1 MRFRAKECCGT
12 AATAFVLYQG
22 TEKGAFE
29 RARTTRRRNNYDVA
43 RILLSNSILFDDSQQ
58 QLKKVSS
65 MYHRFSMVGDT
76 SETAMQHPADRAGV
90 EEKEPA
96 ARQTNLPSG
105 GGGAFQ
111 NLMAVPEP
119 LAGMVVTTKLPHH
132 IAFVCDGNARW
143 AQQRGLPVAAGH
155 AAGADRLIQLIEND
169 LAVVVIDDGEEEEGT
184 NSSSSSGRIDYATFY
199 AFSAENWQRSD
210 DEIRHLFAL
219 MERTARSMMV
229 LLTRQNNNKRQK
241 RPIVVR
247 FVGDIDDPRIPKSLR
262 KALLELEEQSSH
274 ASSPAQQQQPHQRF
288 IPPLTVSIAINYS
301 ARHDIVQAVRKI
313 VAANEISL
321 AAITQEDIRRHLSTR
336 YIPDP
341 DLIVRTSGENRLSNF
356 LLWEAAYAE
365 FYVTHVH
372 WPDFDG
378 TVLRQALQSYGQRQR
393 RFGGRGDK
401 VA

>member
-1 MRFRAKECCGT
+1 
-12 AATAFVLYQG
+12 V
-22 TEKGAFE
+22 
-29 RARTTRRRNNYDVA
+29 
-43 RILLSNSILFDDSQQ
+43 
-58 QLKKVSS
+58 
-65 MYHRFSMVGDT
+65 
-76 SETAMQHPADRAGV
+76 
-90 EEKEPA
+90 
-96 ARQTNLPSG
+96 
-105 GGGAFQ
+105 
-111 NLMAVPEP
+111 
-119 LAGMVVTTKLPHH
+119 
-132 IAFVCDGNARW
+132 
-143 AQQRGLPVAAGH
+143 QQRGLPVAAGH

-169 LAVVVIDDGEEEEGT
+169 LAVVVIDDGEEGT
-184 NSSSSSGRIDYATFY
+184 NSSSGRIDYATFY

-229 LLTRQNNNKRQK
+229 LLSRQNNNKKQK
-241 RPIVVR
+241 RPILVR

-274 ASSPAQQQQPHQRF
+274 SSSPAQQQQQQQNQRS

-301 ARHDIVQAVRKI
+301 ARHDIVQAVQKI

-321 AAITQEDIRRHLSTR
+321 ADITQDDIRRHLSTR

-372 WPDFDG
+372 WPDFDSA
-378 TVLRQALQSYGQRQR
+378 VLRQALQSFGQRQR